1 MIVKAHELT
10 KKYQHI
16 YALRNVSLEIGE
28 GLTLIIGPNGSGK
41 STLLKIISGF
51 VKPSEGFIRVF
62 NEDPWRKREKI
73 ITKIGV
79 SFDPPRM
86 PWWYTGKE
94 FIEILANM
102 RGGSVRK
109 VLGIEKFWERRIYTY
124 SAGMLRRLS
133 IASAL
138 AGEPKLVILDEPFS
152 GIDLKSYEEITSLVK
167 DLKEVGFNMII
178 SSHIFRP
185 LKSLYDSIYALDA
198 GQLIDV
204 DEYIHKTQL
213 YEE

>member
-10 KKYQHI
+10 KKYRLI
-16 YALRNVSLEIGE
+16 YALRNVSLEIGK

-51 VKPSEGFIRVF
+51 IKPTGGSIKVF
-62 NEDPWRKREKI
+62 NKDPWREREKI

-79 SFDPPRM
+79 SFDPPRI

-94 FIEILANM
+94 YLEILAKT
-102 RGGSVRK
+102 RGGSLWK
-109 VLGIEKFWERRIYTY
+109 VLGIEKFWDRMIYTY

-138 AGEPKLVILDEPFS
+138 AGEPDLVLLDEPFS
-152 GIDLKSYEEITSLVK
+152 GIDLKSYDEITNLLK
-167 DLKEVGFNMII
+167 ELKEVGFNMII

-185 LKSLYDSIYALDA
+185 LKTLYDNIYALDS
-198 GQLIDV
+198 GELVDV
-204 DEYIHKTQL
+204 EEYLRKMPTL
-213 YEE
+213 